1 MRPVVR
7 HRLPR
12 PRTIRG
18 RDTLITV
25 VVAALVFT
33 VLAIGADA
41 LIRSQESDFAFTR
54 TELATRRVSGA
65 VRQGSMQNP
74 LPAGPY
80 GVRFL
85 QVVDA
90 DGHVT
95 AASRAAAGRPPIST
109 VVPPPENR
117 LKRMYACPARGGG
130 CLSVVAVRVT
140 MAPRSPV
147 VYGARPVPTILAGP
161 YLELVLTACALL
173 LVAMATCT
181 TWQVV
186 GRTLRPVG
194 AVRGQ
199 LAEISISDLS
209 RRVPEPQGEDEV
221 AQLARTANV
230 TLDRLERSV
239 RRQQQFA
246 SDAAHELRT
255 PIAALRLNL
264 EEIALRPGDAEAG
277 EAARAALRSTDR
289 LEGIVADLLLL
300 AQIGTAADI
309 PEDVDFSA
317 LVDGELRARRP
328 ASGGPG
334 DRRPPVAVNA
344 ELAPGLHVRGARAQL
359 ERLVDNLLDNALQY
373 AATTVDVRLGR
384 SAGDAVLTIG
394 NDGPEIPPAD
404 RERVFERFARLDTAR
419 SRDAGGTGL
428 GLAIAREVAN
438 AHHGSL
444 VIDDVTSGTRFS
456 LRLPLLDGPDA
467 QAPSDASPR

>member
-1 MRPVVR
+1 MGR

-25 VVAALVFT
+25 VVAALVSA
-33 VLAIGADA
+33 VLAIGADV
-41 LIRSQESDFAFTR
+41 LIRSEESDFAFTR
-54 TELATRRVSGA
+54 TEVATRRVSAA
-65 VRQGSMQNP
+65 VRQGGPQNP
-74 LPAGPY
+74 LAEGPY
-80 GVRFL
+80 GVRLL

-90 DGHVT
+90 GRHVT
-95 AASRAAAGRPPIST
+95 NSSRAAAGLPPIST
-109 VVPPPENR
+109 VVPPPDNR
-117 LKRMYACPARGGG
+117 LQRLYACPAPDGS
-130 CLSVVAVRVT
+130 CLTVVAVRVV
-140 MAPRSPV
+140 MAPGSPV
-147 VYGARPVPTILAGP
+147 VYGARPVPAILAGP
-161 YLELVLTACALL
+161 YLELILTACALL
-173 LVAMATCT
+173 LVSMATYT

-209 RRVPEPQGEDEV
+209 RRVPEPAGEDEV
-221 AQLARTANV
+221 AQLARTANL

-264 EEIALRPGDAEAG
+264 EEIALRPGDAEVG
-277 EAARAALRSTDR
+277 EAARAALLSTDR
-289 LEGIVADLLLL
+289 LESIVADLLLL

-309 PEDVDFSA
+309 PEDVDFSG

-328 ASGGPG
+328 ASRGPD
-334 DRRPPVAVNA
+334 DRSPPIAVNA
-344 ELAPGLHVRGARAQL
+344 GLAPGLRLRGVRAQL
-359 ERLVDNLLDNALQY
+359 ERLVGNLLDNALKY
-373 AATTVDVRLGR
+373 AATTVEVRLDR

-394 NDGPEIPPAD
+394 NDGAEIPRAD

-428 GLAIAREVAN
+428 GLAIAREVAH
-438 AHHGSL
+438 AHGGSV
-444 VIDDVTSGTRFS
+444 VIDDVASGTRFS
-456 LRLPLLDGPDA
+456 LRLPLLAGPDA
-467 QAPSDASPR
+467 QAPSDTSPR

>member
-1 MRPVVR
+1 M
-7 HRLPR
+7 
-12 PRTIRG
+12 
-18 RDTLITV
+18 

-33 VLAIGADA
+33 VLAIGADV

-54 TELATRRVSGA
+54 TEVAARRVSAA

-74 LPAGPY
+74 LPEGPY

-90 DGHVT
+90 DRRVT
-95 AASRAAAGRPPIST
+95 AASRAVAGRPPIST
-109 VVPPPENR
+109 VVPPPDNR
-117 LKRMYACPARGGG
+117 LERLYVCPAPDGS
-130 CLSVVAVRVT
+130 CLTVVAVRVAI
-140 MAPRSPV
+140 APRSPV
-147 VYGARPVPTILAGP
+147 VYGARPVPAILAGP
-161 YLELVLTACALL
+161 YLELVLAGCALL
-173 LVAMATCT
+173 LTAMATWT

-209 RRVPEPQGEDEV
+209 RRVPEPPGEDEV
-221 AQLARTANV
+221 AQLARTANL

-264 EEIALRPGDAEAG
+264 EEIVLRPDDAEVG
-277 EAARAALRSTDR
+277 EAARGALRSTDR

-300 AQIGTAADI
+300 AQIGTGADI
-309 PEDVDFSA
+309 PEDLDLSA
-317 LVDGELRARRP
+317 LVDGEVRARRP
-328 ASGGPG
+328 ASRGPD
-334 DRRPPVAVNA
+334 DRRPPIAVNA
-344 ELAPGLHVRGARAQL
+344 ELAPGLRLRGVRAQL

-373 AATTVDVRLGR
+373 AATTVDVRLAR
-384 SAGDAVLTIG
+384 SADDAVLTVG
-394 NDGPEIPPAD
+394 NDGAEIPRAD

-428 GLAIAREVAN
+428 GLAIAREVAS
-438 AHHGSL
+438 AHRGSI
-444 VIDDVTSGTRFS
+444 VVDDVTSGTRFS
-456 LRLPLLDGPDA
+456 LRLPLLAEPDA